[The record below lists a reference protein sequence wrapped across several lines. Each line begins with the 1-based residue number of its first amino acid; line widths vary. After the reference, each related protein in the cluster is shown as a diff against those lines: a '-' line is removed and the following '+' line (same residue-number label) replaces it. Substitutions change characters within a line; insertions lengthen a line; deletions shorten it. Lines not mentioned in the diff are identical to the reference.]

1 MNKTVLIVED
11 DVDLLRIYK
20 EILDMEGFETH
31 TAENGEEGIEK
42 FKQTNPALTI
52 MDGEMPIM
60 NGYEAFKQI
69 KIINKDANVVIVT
82 GFSEFEVKNQDAIKS
97 GLIKVISKPIG
108 LQQVIDLAQKYTEV
122 EIK

>member
-31 TAENGEEGIEK
+31 TAENGQEGIEK

-82 GFSEFEVKNQDAIKS
+82 GFSEFEVKNQDAIKA
-97 GLIKVISKPIG
+97 GLIKVISKPVG

>member
-20 EILDMEGFETH
+20 EILDMEGFDTH

-82 GFSEFEVKNQDAIKS
+82 GFSEFEVKNQDAIKA
-97 GLIKVISKPIG
+97 GLIKVISKPVG

>member
-31 TAENGEEGIEK
+31 TAENGQEGIEK